1 LKFEHTAEVFPNSMP
16 QDSTFTVNP
25 HKFSDSVTS
34 NAILKEWAI
43 TCEALAQGRQV
54 VLLRKGG
61 LLDEDGAFTLEY
73 DPFFLLPT
81 WLHQEKGLVKPDH
94 HELWDQ
100 TQKLPDE
107 SVKNAYLRHFA
118 KVDKVWQ
125 LREDAELALKQVP
138 HIWSQNY
145 LDLRF
150 TYNPDKPLL
159 CAVVRVWQLE
169 TPLRYDLRAEDM
181 GCRSWIETP
190 EVIQSAARPVLDD
203 SQFQKEFEK
212 VAALLG

>member
-1 LKFEHTAEVFPNSMP
+1 MP
-16 QDSTFTVNP
+16 QNSD
-25 HKFSDSVTS
+25 FSANSHVFS

-43 TCEALAQGRQV
+43 TCEALAQGRQI

-61 LLDEDGAFTLEY
+61 LLDEDGAFTLEHN
-73 DPFFLLPT
+73 PFFLLPT
-81 WLHQEKGLVKPDH
+81 WLHQEKGLVKPQH
-94 HELWDQ
+94 HDLWEQ

-107 SVKNAYLRHFA
+107 TVKNAYLRHFA
-118 KVDKVWQ
+118 TVEKVWQ
-125 LREDAELALKQVP
+125 LREDAEVALKQVA

-159 CAVVRVWQLE
+159 CAAVRVWQLE
-169 TPLRYDLRAEDM
+169 SPIRYDLRKGDM
-181 GCRSWIETP
+181 GCRSWIEAAET
-190 EVIQSAARPVLDD
+190 IQSKAIPVLDD
-203 SQFQKEFEK
+203 AHFHKESEK